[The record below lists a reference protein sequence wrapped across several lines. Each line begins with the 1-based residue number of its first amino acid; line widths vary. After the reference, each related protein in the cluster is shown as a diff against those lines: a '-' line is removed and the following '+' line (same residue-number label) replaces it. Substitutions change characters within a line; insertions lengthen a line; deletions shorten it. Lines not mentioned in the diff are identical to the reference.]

1 MVIESA
7 NILLWSVEVGPGPDA
22 LDCPFL
28 MAAYIQPVVN
38 DDVRLKFPDKRISY
52 ILIPRGRASICI
64 KPKNVD
70 LTVVGEQFSQLGL
83 HAFNEFGIFVI
94 SAIGIAPVH
103 WRKIPTEHHAR
114 IMRRFCQ
121 LGAHVASERRI
132 HYIVVIHGIQQAIT
146 EAKGFD
152 LLTMGRPE
160 GPGCYCAANN
170 MLRQFMDK
178 LSSQYKYVIIDN
190 EAGMEHLSRRTTN
203 NVELLLI
210 LANPTSVGIV
220 TAKRIAELA
229 DELSIAV
236 KEKGV
241 VWNRT
246 DSPPERESE
255 LDEVK
260 TFGCVPADESVLEA
274 SMTGKNVFDLDADS
288 PAYLAVCKILDNK
301 LKN

>member
-1 MVIESA
+1 MATTIAVSGKGGSGKTTVAAMIIRALIERGAGES
-7 NILLWSVEVGPGPDA
+7 ILAVDADPNCCLAMTLGVESSGTIA
-22 LDCPFL
+22 E
-28 MAAYIQPVVN
+28 I
-38 DDVRLKFPDKRISY
+38 RE
-52 ILIPRGRASICI
+52 RAST
-64 KPKNVD
+64 K
-70 LTVVGEQFSQLGL
+70 
-83 HAFNEFGIFVI
+83 
-94 SAIGIAPVH
+94 
-103 WRKIPTEHHAR
+103 RPTNAGMDRLRTFE
-114 IMRRFCQ
+114 
-121 LGAHVASERRI
+121 
-132 HYIVVIHGIQQAIT
+132 YGIQQAIT

-203 NVELLLI
+203 NVDLLLI
-210 LANPTSVGIV
+210 LASATSIDVV
-220 TAKRIAELA
+220 TAKRITELA

-260 TFGCVPADESVLEA
+260 TFGCVPADESVLGA
-274 SMTGKNVFDLDADS
+274 SMAGKNIFDLNMDS
-288 PAYLAVCKILDNK
+288 PAFLAVCKILDDK
-301 LKN
+301 LERIKT